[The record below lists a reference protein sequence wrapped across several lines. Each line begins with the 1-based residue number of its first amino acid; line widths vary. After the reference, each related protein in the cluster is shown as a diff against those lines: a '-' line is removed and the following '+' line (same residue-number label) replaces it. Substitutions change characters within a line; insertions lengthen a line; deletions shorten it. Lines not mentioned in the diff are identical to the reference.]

1 MEKFLQKPGRFN
13 VKFVAEVGPEPVV
26 TASPNP
32 GYDMHYYKWPFKH
45 VGVVPERLGEEEDG
59 LWHGFRVLAAV
70 VLVVQ

>member
-1 MEKFLQKPGRFN
+1 
-13 VKFVAEVGPEPVV
+13 VKFVAEIGPEPVV

-32 GYDMHYYKWPFKH
+32 GYDMHNHEGPFEY
-45 VGVVPERLGEEEDG
+45 VGVVPERLGEEEVS